1 MPTDPVFQPFRVD
14 VHHEGGRVRIVPVGE
29 LDLATAPEVDEALRA
44 AANLD
49 HQGIALDLREVIFM
63 DSSGLRLILRWN
75 AAARDEGRSF
85 GVIRGDDVVQRVFD
99 ATRVAEHLTFV
110 DP

>member
-1 MPTDPVFQPFRVD
+1 MPTDPAFEPFRVD
-14 VHHEGGRVRIVPVGE
+14 VLHEDARVRVVPVGE

-75 AAARDEGRSF
+75 AAARDEGRAF
-85 GVIRGDDVVQRVFD
+85 GIIRGGEVVQRVFE

-110 DP
+110 EP

>member
-1 MPTDPVFQPFRVD
+1 MPTDIAFQPFRVD
-14 VHHEGGRVRIVPVGE
+14 VHHEAARVRVAPVGE
-29 LDLATAPEVDEALRA
+29 LDLATAPEVDDALRA
-44 AANLD
+44 AYDAD

-75 AAARDEGRSF
+75 ETARAEARTF
-85 GVIRGDDVVQRVFD
+85 GVIRGDEVVHRVFE
-99 ATRVAEHLTFV
+99 ATRVVEHLTFV